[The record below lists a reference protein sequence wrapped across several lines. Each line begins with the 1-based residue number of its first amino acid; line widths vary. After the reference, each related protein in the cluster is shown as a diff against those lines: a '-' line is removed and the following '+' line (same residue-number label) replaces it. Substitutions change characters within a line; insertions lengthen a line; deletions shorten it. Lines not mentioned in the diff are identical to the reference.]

1 MSSRLSDFSLQRSWV
16 TIGSFDGVHLGHQ
29 YLVRKLVDGAHAA
42 GSQAVIITFNPHPA
56 VFFKRVSAS
65 NLLSSPEER
74 ESLLCTLG
82 VDKVITLSFDASVA
96 NLTAEQFV
104 QMMKEYLGIEHL
116 QAGADF
122 ALGKNRTGTMLE
134 LARLGTPLGIEVE
147 IVPPFVMDGKVVS
160 SSLIRLLLQSEQ
172 VKEANT
178 MLGRP
183 YALTG
188 EVVHGEARGSRLGF
202 PTANMQIP
210 AERLLP
216 ANGIYATRAIIDGES
231 YPSVTNIGIR
241 PTFDHPLSAPRVEPY
256 LMNVDGDFYG
266 KRLTLEFIE
275 FLRPEIKFPD
285 AASLI
290 RQINRD
296 VEKAREVLAH
306 DA

>member
-1 MSSRLSDFSLQRSWV
+1 
-16 TIGSFDGVHLGHQ
+16 LGHQ